1 MTFASVLSARMV
13 IALEPLED
21 HQWFV
26 QDPAERQGRLVPN
39 AERVN
44 SSEFSFDF
52 YQPLLDRVG

>member
-1 MTFASVLSARMV
+1 ME
-13 IALEPLED
+13 IALEPWED

-26 QDPAERQGRLVPN
+26 RDPAERQGRLVPN

>member
-1 MTFASVLSARMV
+1 MV

-26 QDPAERQGRLVPN
+26 QDPAELQERLVPN
-39 AERVN
+39 AVRVN

-52 YQPLLDRVG
+52 YQPLLDLVGSAMRL